1 MNEKEAMA
9 FLGEAAGYG
18 IVPGLDSIRELC
30 RRLGDP
36 QKELKFVHVAGT
48 NGKGSVCAYLA
59 SVLKAAGYRVG
70 KYISPAVFT
79 CREEIQV
86 NDRNITVRAFC
97 QGLER
102 IRDICVEMAAEGLP
116 HPTAYEI
123 RTALGFLYFKEKKCD
138 VVILE
143 TGMGGSLDAT
153 NIVEDTLVAVI
164 TSISMDH
171 MKFLGNSLAEIAAQK
186 AGIMKKGRP
195 VVSVRQEDRAAEVIS
210 EKADDLGCPLTVA
223 DPRLLKHIRYGLD
236 RQRFDYGSWKRMEIT
251 LAGKYQPE
259 NAALALETIN
269 TLIKGGIS
277 IPEEAVRQGL
287 AETRWLGR
295 FTVIGKKPC
304 FVIDGAHNED
314 AARRLAESIEFY
326 FTNKRIIYI
335 IGVLKDKEYGKILRL
350 TAPFAEH
357 IIAVTPPGNPR
368 ALPAYELAQEAAL
381 VHPRVTAVDSL
392 EEAAEMSALLA
403 GKEDVIIA
411 FGSLSYLGRLTEIV
425 EKRVGGKKIT
435 GKTTTGKRAAG
446 KTTTGKRAAG
456 KTTAGKRAAGK
467 KIGGKKTAGGKTG
480 KAVR

>member
-1 MNEKEAMA
+1 MNEKEALT
-9 FLGEAAGYG
+9 FLDEAAGYG

-59 SVLKAAGYRVG
+59 SALKAAGYRVG
-70 KYISPAVFT
+70 KYISPAIFN

-86 NDRNITVRAFC
+86 NDRNITVKAFC

-102 IRDICVEMAAEGLP
+102 IRDICGEMTAEGLP

-123 RTALGFLYFKEKKCD
+123 KTALGFLYFREKKCD
-138 VVILE
+138 IVVLE
-143 TGMGGSLDAT
+143 TGMGGRLDAT
-153 NIVEDTLVAVI
+153 NIVENTLVAVI
-164 TSISMDH
+164 ASVSMDH

-195 VVSVRQEDRAAEVIS
+195 VVSMRQAEEAAEVIS
-210 EKADDLGCPLTVA
+210 GKAAELECTLTVA
-223 DPRLLKHIRYGLD
+223 DPENLKNVRYGLE
-236 RQRFDYGSWKRMEIT
+236 RQRFDYGSWKKMEIA

-259 NAALALETIN
+259 NAALALEAIN
-269 TLIKGGIS
+269 ALRGEGLS
-277 IPEEAVRQGL
+277 IPEEAVRRGL
-287 AETRWLGR
+287 AEAAWHGR

-314 AARRLAESIEFY
+314 AARRLAESIDFY

-335 IGVLKDKEYGKILRL
+335 IGVLKDKEYEKIVRL
-350 TAPFAEH
+350 TASRAEQ
-357 IIAVTPPGNPR
+357 IITVTPPENPR
-368 ALPAYELAQEAAL
+368 ALPAYELAKEISP
-381 VHPRVTAVDSL
+381 VHPKVTAVDSL
-392 EEAAEMSALLA
+392 EEAVEMSALLA

-411 FGSLSYLGRLTEIV
+411 FGSLSWLGRLTEIV
-425 EKRVGGKKIT
+425 EKR
-435 GKTTTGKRAAG
+435 
-446 KTTTGKRAAG
+446 
-456 KTTAGKRAAGK
+456 AAGK
-467 KIGGKKTAGGKTG
+467 KAAGGKNG